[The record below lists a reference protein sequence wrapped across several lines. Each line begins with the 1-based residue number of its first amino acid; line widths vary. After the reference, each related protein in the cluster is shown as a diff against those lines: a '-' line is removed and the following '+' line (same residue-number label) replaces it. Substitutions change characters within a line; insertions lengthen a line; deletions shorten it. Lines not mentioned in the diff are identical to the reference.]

1 MVIRWVVGISRSVTI
16 TRECGRFVSYTA
28 GRLLVSSSDLIMSVL
43 YCFMAIPSV
52 LVNRHQH
59 TTWRKHIPIGRSI
72 CELAVSALNRRKKMN
87 RYEQRRLKLL
97 QNKEVAAGYRE
108 MAAELELMHA
118 IDAVRKQL
126 NMSQEQLATR
136 MGKKREAVSRLL
148 SDDDINPTL
157 NTLIELL
164 SALNLTADITL
175 RQAREGEGPIKVA
188 TEIATPQ

>member
-1 MVIRWVVGISRSVTI
+1 MMGVGTLASP
-16 TRECGRFVSYTA
+16 
-28 GRLLVSSSDLIMSVL
+28 LVSHISADL
-43 YCFMAIPSV
+43 
-52 LVNRHQH
+52 
-59 TTWRKHIPIGRSI
+59 TWNH
-72 CELAVSALNRRKKMN
+72 
-87 RYEQRRLKLL
+87 
-97 QNKEVAAGYRE
+97 
-108 MAAELELMHA
+108 LELMQA

-126 NMSQEQLATR
+126 HMSQEQLAKR

-188 TEIATPQ
+188 TEIAPPQ